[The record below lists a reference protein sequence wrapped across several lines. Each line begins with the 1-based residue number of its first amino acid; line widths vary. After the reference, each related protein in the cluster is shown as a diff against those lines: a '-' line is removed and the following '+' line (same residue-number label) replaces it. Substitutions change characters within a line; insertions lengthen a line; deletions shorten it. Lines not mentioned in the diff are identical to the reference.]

1 MEELT
6 LGHEGWPQTRLLARQ
21 VLTGLGLSQSFVMR
35 VVHHNLHLKCLKSR
49 RVQELREVNGHTFI
63 VPDMWLS
70 ISRDLNPV
78 DCKVLGMIQQRV
90 FQAEVHDVKDLRQ
103 RLTDAWAGQVTG
115 TAALVVNN
123 KLFFVF

>member
-1 MEELT
+1 MSEEPLCARA
-6 LGHEGWPQTRLLARQ
+6 EG
-21 VLTGLGLSQSFVMR
+21 SQR
-35 VVHHNLHLKCLKSR
+35 PHN
-49 RVQELREVNGHTFI
+49 HTFI

-70 ISRDLNPV
+70 VSRDLNPV